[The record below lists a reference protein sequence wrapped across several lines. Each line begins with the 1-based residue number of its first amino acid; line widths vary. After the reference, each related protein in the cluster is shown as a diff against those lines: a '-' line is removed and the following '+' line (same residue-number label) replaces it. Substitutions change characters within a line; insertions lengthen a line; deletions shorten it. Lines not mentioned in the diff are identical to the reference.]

1 MKRIVLIITII
12 ALTLPIS
19 AKKYSY
25 KLSAKNAETEEV
37 AEEENE
43 MVAGS
48 FMVAS
53 QCEACNNGYRLDEIS
68 FSGYDK
74 PQSSTTESFFIT
86 NHTDRVL
93 TGVTLY
99 IDYRDK
105 ADRQLHKQFLKL
117 SCEIPPGETRQATL
131 KSWDTQRSFYYEK
144 SAASKRVGSAFEVK
158 LDLVAYY
165 LRF

>member
-1 MKRIVLIITII
+1 MKKIALILTII
-12 ALTLPIS
+12 VFSLPVS

-25 KLSAKNAETEEV
+25 KLSAQK
-37 AEEENE
+37 AEEQVSTDENE

-53 QCEACNNGYRLDEIS
+53 QCEACNNGYRLEEVE

-74 PQSSTTESFFIT
+74 PQNSATESFFIT
-86 NHTDRVL
+86 NNTDRVL

-99 IDYRDK
+99 IDYHDK
-105 ADRQLHKQFLKL
+105 SGKQLHKQFLKL
-117 SCEIPPGETRQATL
+117 SCEIPAGETRQAQI

-144 SAASKRVGSAFEVK
+144 STASKRAGSSFTVS